1 MFIIRPHYSNVM
13 RGEEDRT
20 HAFVCPTCGETLEVN
35 VPMRTVLVEKGCVV
49 CGASVTVAAF
59 SSGSP

>member
-1 MFIIRPHYSNVM
+1 M